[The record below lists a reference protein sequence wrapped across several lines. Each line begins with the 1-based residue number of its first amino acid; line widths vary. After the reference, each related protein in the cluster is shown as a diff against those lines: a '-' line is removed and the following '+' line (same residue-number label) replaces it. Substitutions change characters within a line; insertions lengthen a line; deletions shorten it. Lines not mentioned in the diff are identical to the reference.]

1 MFNTSLVELN
11 SGFISQIFYME
22 NKTVIGF
29 IGAGNMAYALI
40 KGLIGDG
47 LDEKN
52 INVSDPNIELLEK
65 RKSELSVSTYS
76 DNLSLLMNSDVVVF
90 AVKPQVLSVVCQEL
104 KNKVSTNQLFV
115 SIVAGIQSK
124 DINRWLGGN
133 FSLVRTMPNTPALF
147 QSGVTGLYANEL
159 VTKDQKNL
167 VNMLLSAVGECF
179 WVKEENLLDAITAI
193 SGSGPAYFFL
203 LMQSMKQAAMAL
215 GLDEKT
221 ADSLSIQTS
230 YGASIMAI
238 NSGKDSK
245 TLRAEVTSP
254 NGTTQAAIETFQD
267 QNFEGIVASA
277 TRAAYDRARELSKE
291 LGDID

>member
-1 MFNTSLVELN
+1 
-11 SGFISQIFYME
+11 ME

-40 KGLIGDG
+40 KGLISDG
-47 LDEKN
+47 FNAKN
-52 INVSDPNIELLEK
+52 INVSDSNQELLEN
-65 RKSELSVSTYS
+65 RKSELGVSTYS
-76 DNLSLLMNSDVVVF
+76 DNVSLLKKSEIIVF
-90 AVKPQVLSVVCQEL
+90 AVKPQVLSKVCHEL
-104 KNKVSTNQLFV
+104 NNQANSSQLFV

-124 DINRWLGGN
+124 DITRWLGGS

-147 QSGVTGLYANEL
+147 RSGVTGLYANEL
-159 VTKDQKNL
+159 VTPDQKKS
-167 VNMLLSAVGECF
+167 VNVLLSSVGECF
-179 WVKEENLLDAITAI
+179 WVNEENLLDAITAI

-203 LMQSMKQAAMAL
+203 LMQSMKQAALAL
-215 GLDEKT
+215 GLDEET

-230 YGASIMAI
+230 LGASIMATH
-238 NSGKDSK
+238 SGKDSK

-267 QNFEGIVASA
+267 QNFEGIVAAA

-291 LGDID
+291 LGNID